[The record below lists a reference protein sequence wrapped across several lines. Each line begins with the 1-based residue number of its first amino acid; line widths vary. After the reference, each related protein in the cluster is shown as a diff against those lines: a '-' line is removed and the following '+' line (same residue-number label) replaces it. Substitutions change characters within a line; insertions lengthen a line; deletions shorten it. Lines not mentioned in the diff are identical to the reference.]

1 MGMSAI
7 GEIANILIGSYVA
20 SLENLSG
27 MELRYSQPQ
36 ICIDMAGAILS
47 VPCIEYGMVSDKALL
62 INSGFKAGNQE
73 IDGYIMLISEMH
85 SFDQLLLKLGLGSC
99 VVIVLYERTNNIAG
113 LVHIMLPDSTK
124 IRQNQ
129 NKLKFADTGIQ
140 ALVEELEKQG
150 LSRKNMI
157 AKIAGGAKMFQFSSD
172 TAMGNIGEKN
182 VEAVREVLKQYGIK
196 IVSEDVGLNYGRTI
210 VFDPVTKDLTV
221 VTAGKQTHII

>member
-1 MGMSAI
+1 MNDVIRVG
-7 GEIANILIGSYVA
+7 IADMNT
-20 SLENLSG
+20 
-27 MELRYSQPQ
+27 
-36 ICIDMAGAILS
+36 CMAGDTITT
-47 VPCIEYGMVSDKALL
+47 I
-62 INSGFKAGNQE
+62 
-73 IDGYIMLISEMH
+73 
-85 SFDQLLLKLGLGSC
+85 GLGSC
-99 VVIVLYERTNNIAG
+99 VGIVLYERTKNIAG

-221 VTAGKQTHII
+221 VTAGKQDTPLYRLRRYSWRRKTNIKMQERLLFCWRHLLHGCSI

>member
-1 MGMSAI
+1 MNDVIRVG
-7 GEIANILIGSYVA
+7 IADMNT
-20 SLENLSG
+20 
-27 MELRYSQPQ
+27 
-36 ICIDMAGAILS
+36 CMAGDTITT
-47 VPCIEYGMVSDKALL
+47 I
-62 INSGFKAGNQE
+62 
-73 IDGYIMLISEMH
+73 
-85 SFDQLLLKLGLGSC
+85 GLGSC
-99 VVIVLYERTNNIAG
+99 VGIVLYERTKNIAG

-129 NKLKFADTGIQ
+129 NKLKQIVLQTR
-140 ALVEELEKQG
+140 LHEKQG

>member
-1 MGMSAI
+1 MNDVIRVG
-7 GEIANILIGSYVA
+7 IADMNT
-20 SLENLSG
+20 
-27 MELRYSQPQ
+27 
-36 ICIDMAGAILS
+36 CMAGDTITT
-47 VPCIEYGMVSDKALL
+47 I
-62 INSGFKAGNQE
+62 
-73 IDGYIMLISEMH
+73 
-85 SFDQLLLKLGLGSC
+85 GLGSC
-99 VVIVLYERTNNIAG
+99 VGIVLYERTKNIAG

-140 ALVEELEKQG
+140 GLVEELEKQG

>member
-1 MGMSAI
+1 
-7 GEIANILIGSYVA
+7 
-20 SLENLSG
+20 
-27 MELRYSQPQ
+27 
-36 ICIDMAGAILS
+36 
-47 VPCIEYGMVSDKALL
+47 
-62 INSGFKAGNQE
+62 
-73 IDGYIMLISEMH
+73 
-85 SFDQLLLKLGLGSC
+85 
-99 VVIVLYERTNNIAG
+99 
-113 LVHIMLPDSTK
+113 MLPDSTK

-140 ALVEELEKQG
+140 ALVEKLEKQG

>member
-1 MGMSAI
+1 MNDVIRVG
-7 GEIANILIGSYVA
+7 IADMNT
-20 SLENLSG
+20 
-27 MELRYSQPQ
+27 
-36 ICIDMAGAILS
+36 CMAGDTITT
-47 VPCIEYGMVSDKALL
+47 I
-62 INSGFKAGNQE
+62 
-73 IDGYIMLISEMH
+73 
-85 SFDQLLLKLGLGSC
+85 GLGSC
-99 VVIVLYERTNNIAG
+99 VGIVLYERTKNIAG

-157 AKIAGGAKMFQFSSD
+157 AKIAGGAK
-172 TAMGNIGEKN
+172 IGEKN

>member
-1 MGMSAI
+1 MNDVIRVG
-7 GEIANILIGSYVA
+7 IADMNT
-20 SLENLSG
+20 
-27 MELRYSQPQ
+27 
-36 ICIDMAGAILS
+36 CMAGDTITT
-47 VPCIEYGMVSDKALL
+47 I
-62 INSGFKAGNQE
+62 
-73 IDGYIMLISEMH
+73 
-85 SFDQLLLKLGLGSC
+85 GLGSC
-99 VVIVLYERTNNIAG
+99 VGIVLYERTKNIAG

-129 NKLKFADTGIQ
+129 NKLKFADTGNTGTGGGTGKTGTQ
-140 ALVEELEKQG
+140 PEEYDCQDC
-150 LSRKNMI
+150 RWR
-157 AKIAGGAKMFQFSSD
+157 KMFQFSSD

>member
-1 MGMSAI
+1 MNDVIRVG
-7 GEIANILIGSYVA
+7 IADMNT
-20 SLENLSG
+20 
-27 MELRYSQPQ
+27 
-36 ICIDMAGAILS
+36 CMAGDTITT
-47 VPCIEYGMVSDKALL
+47 I
-62 INSGFKAGNQE
+62 
-73 IDGYIMLISEMH
+73 
-85 SFDQLLLKLGLGSC
+85 GLGSC
-99 VVIVLYERTNNIAG
+99 VGIVLYERTKNIAG
-113 LVHIMLPDSTK
+113 LVDSTK